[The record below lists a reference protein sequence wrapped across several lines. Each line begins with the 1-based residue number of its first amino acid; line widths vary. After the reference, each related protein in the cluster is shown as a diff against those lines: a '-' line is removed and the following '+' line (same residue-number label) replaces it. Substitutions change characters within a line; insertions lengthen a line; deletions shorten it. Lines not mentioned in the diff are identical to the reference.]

1 MYKHKQQGLDNLFMK
16 FSGVIVVN
24 VFNKHQA
31 LIPMHRLE
39 KAQHN

>member
-1 MYKHKQQGLDNLFMK
+1 MK

-24 VFNKHQA
+24 VFNKYQA

-39 KAQHN
+39 KVQHN